1 MREDGRVPSP
11 TVRSSVRL
19 RPFALSVVAVSALLL
34 SGCAGAG
41 SDAPSPDAS
50 GAADLCAAVADSGAA
65 SEAATVT
72 GEVGEPS
79 KLVFDAPLEVADR
92 QVTVVEEGDGDKVE
106 AGDFV
111 SYALTAFNPET
122 GEEIATAGYE
132 PGEMLPAQISA
143 DSPLGETFGCSP
155 VGTRVVAAFP
165 KTDDTDAEIY
175 VLDLLSVVPTA
186 AWGEPQ
192 EPVAGMPKVT
202 LADDGAPTVT
212 VPEGD
217 LPTETTLATLKEGD
231 GYEVQ
236 SGDAVLIQYW
246 GVRWSNGES
255 FDSTWAKGGVP
266 YAQRTTSF
274 VPGFQKALEGYP
286 VGSQVLVV
294 IPPVDGYGE
303 GEINTTDLVG
313 ETLIFVVDILGAQH
327 IPAQ

>member
-1 MREDGRVPSP
+1 MREDGRIPSP

-19 RPFALSVVAVSALLL
+19 RPFALSIVAVSALLL

-41 SDAPSPDAS
+41 DDAPSPDAS
-50 GAADLCAAVADSGAA
+50 GAAELCAAVADSGAA
-65 SEAATVT
+65 SEAVEVT

-79 KLVFDAPLEVADR
+79 AVSFEAPLEIDEK
-92 QVTVVEEGDGDKVE
+92 QVSVIETGDGDKVT

-111 SYALTAFNPET
+111 TYALSAFDPET
-122 GEEIATAGYE
+122 GDEIATAGYE
-132 PGEMLPAQISA
+132 PGEMFPSQISA
-143 DSPLGETFGCSP
+143 DSVLGQTLGCNP
-155 VGTRVVAAFP
+155 IGTRVVAAFP
-165 KTDDTDAEIY
+165 KTEETAAEIY
-175 VLDLLSVVPTA
+175 VLDLLSIVPTA

-192 EPVAGMPKVT
+192 EPVAGMPEVT

-217 LPTETTLATLKEGD
+217 VPTETTLATLKQGD

-266 YAQRTTSF
+266 YAQQTTSF
-274 VPGFQKALEGYP
+274 VPGFQKALDGHT

-294 IPPVDGYGE
+294 IPPAEGYGE
-303 GEINTTDLVG
+303 GEINTTDLKG

-327 IPAQ
+327 IPAE